1 MSESNITPIEQAR
14 KKRRKQTGWTMAEI
28 EKRLQ
33 EERKLYRQ
41 IAGEEPDCLVSGADM
56 AKILAEV
63 DDEK

>member
-14 KKRRKQTGWTMAEI
+14 QKRRKQTGWTMAEI

-33 EERKLYRQ
+33 EERELYRQ
-41 IAGEEPDCLVSGADM
+41 IAGEEPDCLVSGGDM
-56 AKILAEV
+56 SKILEEV